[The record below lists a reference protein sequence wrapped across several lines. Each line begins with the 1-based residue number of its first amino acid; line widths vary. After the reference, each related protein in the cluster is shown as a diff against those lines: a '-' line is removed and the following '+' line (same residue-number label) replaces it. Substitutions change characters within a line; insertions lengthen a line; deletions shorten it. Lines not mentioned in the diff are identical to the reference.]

1 MTAQIHPQVAEALRQ
16 AQQFQ
21 STLDDHLHRTDT
33 GTVTA
38 TDETE
43 SVEVT
48 LDGHGWLA
56 GLAIEPGLL
65 RLGADAVEERINDAL
80 RTAVAAAAASNDA
93 EDERLVASLAEIT
106 GSLNSIFGLS

>member
-21 STLDDHLHRTDT
+21 STLDDHLHRADTD
-33 GTVTA
+33 TVTA
-38 TDETE
+38 TDEAE

-48 LDGHGWLA
+48 LDGHGWLT
-56 GLAIEPGLL
+56 GLTIEPGLL
-65 RLGADAVEERINDAL
+65 RLGAETVEERVNDAM
-80 RTAVAAAAASNDA
+80 RNAKAAAAASSDA

-106 GSLNSIFGLS
+106 GSLNSLFGLN

>member
-21 STLDDHLHRTDT
+21 STLDDHLHRADTD
-33 GTVTA
+33 TVTA

-56 GLAIEPGLL
+56 GLVIEPGLL
-65 RLGADAVEERINDAL
+65 RLGAEAVEERINDAM
-80 RTAVAAAAASNDA
+80 RNAKAAAAASSDA
-93 EDERLVASLAEIT
+93 DEERLVASLAEIT
-106 GSLNSIFGLS
+106 GSLNNIFGLS